1 MTIQQSANVQMD
13 LLHEVI
19 NDCWMPTDSATMN
32 FLLDDE
38 EIQRIYAEL
47 LTVENPTDLSLNSF
61 SDISENSS
69 YNFDEPYDSGSRSSE
84 SMTPPLSSDDLDDE
98 SFNYQEWL
106 IYDRSTCKHR
116 APKLLEFL
124 HLLLKNTRYNSYA
137 SWLDKSQGL
146 FRIYK
151 PDEVARLWRKVKV
164 RRSNGSMNYDTFSRG
179 IRYYYKS
186 GLMIKTHTKHTYC
199 FAKVWDMSN

>member
-1 MTIQQSANVQMD
+1 MNKQMTTQESANVQID

-19 NDCWMPTDSATMN
+19 NDCWMPSDSTSTN
-32 FLLDDE
+32 LIIDDD
-38 EIQRIYAEL
+38 EIQRIYADL
-47 LTVENPTDLSLNSF
+47 LTVENLTDLWPNSF
-61 SDISENSS
+61 SDFPEKDQ
-69 YNFDEPYDSGSRSSE
+69 YNFDKQYDSGSPSSG
-84 SMTPPLSSDDLDDE
+84 SMTPSPSSDDLDDE

-106 IYDRSTCKHR
+106 RYDRSLCKHR

-124 HLLLKNTRYNSYA
+124 YLLLENTRYNSYA
-137 SWLDKSQGL
+137 SWLDRSQGL

-186 GLMIKTHTKHTYC
+186 GLMIKTHTK
-199 FAKVWDMSN
+199 